1 VSTQPNIVISEVD
14 MDRLERLLESLPA
27 NAFPGHQA
35 LEAEL
40 ERAEIRPSKEMPDN
54 VVTMNSE
61 VRFRMSSSNEE
72 FTLRLVYPKD
82 ADGSA
87 GKISILAPVGGALLG
102 LAQGDEI
109 EWPGPGGGMVKVRIE
124 EIIYQP
130 ERSGD
135 FHR

>member
-1 VSTQPNIVISEVD
+1 MSTQPNIVISEVD
-14 MDRLERLLESLPA
+14 LERLERLLDSLPA

-109 EWPGPGGGMVKVRIE
+109 EWPGPGGGTVKVWIE

>member
-1 VSTQPNIVISEVD
+1 MSTQPNIVISEVD
-14 MDRLERLLESLPA
+14 LERLERLLDSLPA

-109 EWPGPGGGMVKVRIE
+109 EWPGPGGGTVKVRIE
-124 EIIYQP
+124 DIIYQP

>member
-1 VSTQPNIVISEVD
+1 MSTQPNIVISEVD
-14 MDRLERLLESLPA
+14 LERLERLLDSLPA

-109 EWPGPGGGMVKVRIE
+109 EWPGPGGGTEKVRIE

>member
-14 MDRLERLLESLPA
+14 LERLERLLDSLPA

-109 EWPGPGGGMVKVRIE
+109 EWPGPGGGTVKVRIE

>member
-1 VSTQPNIVISEVD
+1 MSTQPNIVISEVD
-14 MDRLERLLESLPA
+14 LERLERLLDSLPA

-102 LAQGDEI
+102 LA
-109 EWPGPGGGMVKVRIE
+109 
-124 EIIYQP
+124 
-130 ERSGD
+130 
-135 FHR
+135 

>member
-1 VSTQPNIVISEVD
+1 MSTQPNIVISEVD
-14 MDRLERLLESLPA
+14 LERLERLLDSLPA

-109 EWPGPGGGMVKVRIE
+109 EWPGPGGGTVKVRIE

>member
-1 VSTQPNIVISEVD
+1 MSTQPNIVISEVD
-14 MDRLERLLESLPA
+14 LERLESLLDSLPA

-109 EWPGPGGGMVKVRIE
+109 EWPGPGGGTVKVRIE

>member
-1 VSTQPNIVISEVD
+1 MSTQPNIVISEVD
-14 MDRLERLLESLPA
+14 LERLERLLDSLPA

-61 VRFRMSSSNEE
+61 VCFRMSSSNEE

-109 EWPGPGGGMVKVRIE
+109 EWPGPGGGTVKVRIE